1 MSCYNYTH
9 FIKEFAD
16 RTIENLQIVERFS
29 FEPEKKEVTQ
39 LINSLLGLL
48 VVPSE
53 RYKEDSSEKEREENT
68 LRASAPEMY
77 RNIKKL
83 ITQLKSEKK
92 LYNDYGFSKKYPVCD
107 FIHHLRN
114 AVCHSGNK
122 TLIFT
127 PIEENKKIETVIF
140 YDTYTN
146 DSGRKYE
153 FCVELTIEQIRNLI
167 TEISKMYIAVE
178 NSEAKDIQKEYD
190 ATVLRYRELM
200 KKKSE
205 QR

>member
-16 RTIENLQIVERFS
+16 RTTENLRIIESFS
-29 FEPEKKEVTQ
+29 YKPEKKEVTQ

-53 RYKEDSSEKEREENT
+53 RYKEESSEKEREENS
-68 LRASAPEMY
+68 LRVCSPEMY

-83 ITQLKSEKK
+83 IAQLKKEKK
-92 LYNDYGFSKKYPVCD
+92 LYNDYGYARKYPVCD

-127 PIEENKKIETVIF
+127 PIEENKEIETVIF

-146 DSGRKYE
+146 PSGKMYE
-153 FCVELTIEQIRNLI
+153 FCVELTVEQIRNLI
-167 TEISKMYIAVE
+167 AEISKMYIAVE
-178 NSEAKDIQKEYD
+178 NSEAKDIQKEYE

-205 QR
+205 RR

>member
-9 FIKEFAD
+9 FIKDFAD
-16 RTIENLQIVERFS
+16 RTTENLRIIESFS
-29 FEPEKKEVTQ
+29 HKPDNKEVTQ

-53 RYKEDSSEKEREENT
+53 RYKEDSKEKEKEENA
-68 LRASAPEMY
+68 LRVSSPEMY
-77 RNIKKL
+77 KNIKKL
-83 ITQLKSEKK
+83 IAQLEKEKK
-92 LYNDYGFSKKYPVCD
+92 LYSDYGFSKKYPVCD

-146 DSGRKYE
+146 DSERKYE
-153 FCVELTIEQIRNLI
+153 FCVELTVEQIRRLI
-167 TEISKMYIAVE
+167 MEISKLYVAVE
-178 NSEAKDIQKEYD
+178 NAEAKNMQEEYE
-190 ATVLRYRELM
+190 ATVSRYRELM
-200 KKKSE
+200 KREIK
-205 QR
+205 RR

>member
-9 FIKEFAD
+9 FIKQFAD
-16 RTIENLQIVERFS
+16 RTSENLRIIDSFS
-29 FEPEKKEVTQ
+29 HDPESNEVTQ
-39 LINSLLGLL
+39 LINSFLGLL

-53 RYKEDSSEKEREENT
+53 RYKESNEEKEREENT
-68 LRASAPEMY
+68 LKRNSPEGY
-77 RNIKKL
+77 KNIKNMT
-83 ITQLKSEKK
+83 IQLKEQKK
-92 LYNDYGFSKKYPVCD
+92 LFNDYGYAKKYPVCD

-127 PIEENKKIETVIF
+127 PIEENKEIQTVIF

-146 DSGRKYE
+146 PYGKKYE

-167 TEISKMYIAVE
+167 SEISKMYIAVE
-178 NSEAKDIQKEYD
+178 NAEAKDIQKEYE
-190 ATVLRYRELM
+190 ASILRYRELM

-205 QR
+205 RR